1 MEHNISSSSAYRKL
15 RTNIEYN
22 EKHPHIHSVCLTGA
36 DYGAGATTISVNLAY
51 CFVANTPKVLLMNC
65 NIKDP
70 HIHEHFN
77 IKNDFGLTDILE
89 DNDYTN
95 YLKYTKVIKDSYSGN
110 ELRVITAGNERKH
123 PIDLLSGKCFKK
135 FMQLM
140 KSEYDFIIVDCPSL
154 ESCSDV
160 IPVSHLVD
168 GTILVV
174 SLPETDKNIAKKSIE
189 RLKRNGAEVL
199 GTVLNKVE

>member
-1 MEHNISSSSAYRKL
+1 M
-15 RTNIEYN
+15 
-22 EKHPHIHSVCLTGA
+22 
-36 DYGAGATTISVNLAY
+36 
-51 CFVANTPKVLLMNC
+51 
-65 NIKDP
+65 
-70 HIHEHFN
+70 
-77 IKNDFGLTDILE
+77 
-89 DNDYTN
+89 
-95 YLKYTKVIKDSYSGN
+95 KYTKVIKDSYLGN
-110 ELRVITAGNERKH
+110 ELHVITAGNERKH
-123 PIDLLSGKCFKK
+123 PIDLLSGQSFKE

-174 SLPETDKNIAKKSIE
+174 SLPETDKNMAKKSIE

>member
-1 MEHNISSSSAYRKL
+1 MI
-15 RTNIEYN
+15 IQ
-22 EKHPHIHSVCLTGA
+22 I
-36 DYGAGATTISVNLAY
+36 
-51 CFVANTPKVLLMNC
+51 
-65 NIKDP
+65 
-70 HIHEHFN
+70 
-77 IKNDFGLTDILE
+77 
-89 DNDYTN
+89 NDYSN
-95 YLKYTKVIKDSYSGN
+95 YLKCTKIIKDNYSDN
-110 ELRVITAGNERKH
+110 ELHVITAGDERKH
-123 PIDLLSGKCFKK
+123 PIDLLSGQSFNE

-174 SLPETDKNIAKKSIE
+174 SLPETDKNMAKKSIE

>member
-1 MEHNISSSSAYRKL
+1 
-15 RTNIEYN
+15 
-22 EKHPHIHSVCLTGA
+22 
-36 DYGAGATTISVNLAY
+36 
-51 CFVANTPKVLLMNC
+51 
-65 NIKDP
+65 
-70 HIHEHFN
+70 
-77 IKNDFGLTDILE
+77 
-89 DNDYTN
+89 
-95 YLKYTKVIKDSYSGN
+95 
-110 ELRVITAGNERKH
+110 
-123 PIDLLSGKCFKK
+123 
-135 FMQLM
+135 MQLM

>member
-22 EKHPHIHSVCLTGA
+22 DKHPHIHSVCLTGA
-36 DYGAGATTISVNLAY
+36 DHGAGATTLSVNLAN
-51 CFVANTPKVLLMNC
+51 CFVANTPKVLLLDC
-65 NIKDP
+65 NINDP
-70 HIHEHFN
+70 HIHECLN

-95 YLKYTKVIKDSYSGN
+95 YLKYAKVIKDSYSKN
-110 ELRVITAGNERKH
+110 ELHVITAGNERKH
-123 PIDLLSGKCFKK
+123 PIDLLSGQSFKK

-140 KSEYDFIIVDCPSL
+140 KSEYDFILIDCPSL
-154 ESCSDV
+154 EDNNDV
-160 IPVSHLVD
+160 IPVGHIVD

-174 SLPETDKNIAKKSIE
+174 SLPETEKNNAKKA
-189 RLKRNGAEVL
+189 LQQLNRNGLTVI

>member
-1 MEHNISSSSAYRKL
+1 MEHNISSSSAYRRL

-36 DYGAGATTISVNLAY
+36 DHGAGATTISVNLAN
-51 CFVANTPKVLLMNC
+51 CFVANTPKVLLLDC
-65 NIKDP
+65 NINDP
-70 HIHEHFN
+70 HIHECFN

-95 YLKYTKVIKDSYSGN
+95 YLKYTKAIKDSYSDN
-110 ELRVITAGNERKH
+110 ELHVITAGNERKH
-123 PIDLLSGKCFKK
+123 PIDLLSGQSFKE

-174 SLPETDKNIAKKSIE
+174 
-189 RLKRNGAEVL
+189 
-199 GTVLNKVE
+199 

>member
-22 EKHPHIHSVCLTGA
+22 EKHPHIHSVCLTGVEH
-36 DYGAGATTISVNLAY
+36 GAGATTVSINLAY
-51 CFVANTPKVLLMNC
+51 CFVANTPKVLLLDC

-70 HIHEHFN
+70 HIHECFN

-95 YLKYTKVIKDSYSGN
+95 YLKYAKVIKDSYSDN
-110 ELRVITAGNERKH
+110 ELHIITAGNERKH
-123 PIDLLSGKCFKK
+123 PIDLLSGQSFKK

-140 KSEYDFIIVDCPSL
+140 KSEYDFIIVDCPNL

-168 GTILVV
+168 GTIL
-174 SLPETDKNIAKKSIE
+174 
-189 RLKRNGAEVL
+189 G
-199 GTVLNKVE
+199 

>member
-36 DYGAGATTISVNLAY
+36 DHGAGVTTVSVNLAN
-51 CFVANTPKVLLMNC
+51 CFVANTPKVLLLDC
-65 NIKDP
+65 NINDP
-70 HIHEHFN
+70 HIHECFN

-89 DNDYTN
+89 DNNHTN
-95 YLKYTKVIKDSYSGN
+95 YLKYTKVIKDSYSDN
-110 ELRVITAGNERKH
+110 ELHVITAGNERKH
-123 PIDLLSGKCFKK
+123 PIDLLSGQSFKK

-154 ESCSDV
+154 EDSNDV
-160 IPVSHLVD
+160 IPVGHIVD
-168 GTILVV
+168 GAILVV
-174 SLPETDKNIAKKSIE
+174 SLPETEKNNAKKA
-189 RLKRNGAEVL
+189 LQQLNRNGVNVI